1 MSTSLSV
8 LDMVRVASPCPIK
21 WDTMAGDERVR
32 HCSRCNLH
40 VFNLSA
46 MQRAEAESLIQAKQG
61 RLCARYYQ
69 RADGTVMTQDC
80 PEQSRLLRRRRIVW
94 ALGLFLTLW
103 ISLLGWLGVRAWP
116 DGQDQ
121 YRSPFR
127 RIEPFR
133 TVLEWLDPTPPMIIG
148 VILCPI
154 DDSERTPVDPPSDID
169 QEG

>member
-21 WDTMAGDERVR
+21 WDTMVGDDRVR

-40 VFNLSA
+40 VFNLSE
-46 MQRAEAESLIQAKQG
+46 MRREEAETLIQAKQG

-80 PEQSRLLRRRRIVW
+80 PERSRLLRRRIVW

-103 ISLLGWLGVRAWP
+103 ISWLGWLGVRAWSQ
-116 DGQDQ
+116 GQDQ
-121 YRSPFR
+121 YQSPFR

-133 TVLEWLDPTPPMIIG
+133 TVLEWLDPTPPVMWPVMG

-154 DDSERTPVDPPSDID
+154 NDSEQTPMNTD
-169 QEG
+169 QDG